1 MNKKLFFLPL
11 LGISVFIFSWCDV
24 PQSDNFGQAANVVVY
39 EVCQDLSLPCWGVY
53 DTEIDRY
60 SLEAPL
66 QFRSRAVDISGDRKI
81 PDTIGEYFLQN
92 GRTVDVYNMADGI
105 EWTLVGYTKDPV
117 NCSVLW
123 TWELDEEFIPTGKWV
138 TSLRC
143 FEQ

>member
-1 MNKKLFFLPL
+1 MSKKLLFLSL

-24 PQSDNFGQAANVVVY
+24 PQSDDFWQAANVVVY
-39 EVCQDLSLPCWGVY
+39 EVCQDLSLPCWEVY

-66 QFRSRAVDISGDRKI
+66 QFRSWAVDISGDRKI
-81 PDTIGEYFLQN
+81 PDAIDAYFQEN
-92 GRTVDVYNMADGI
+92 ERTVDVYNMADGM
-105 EWTLVGYTKDPV
+105 EGTLLGYTKDPV
-117 NCSVLW
+117 SCSVLG

-143 FEQ
+143 FEK